1 MGTVPAC
8 ASMHDCPKGGHGRFR
23 VPGTGVCYM
32 YRISH
37 ALTGVFI
44 PCGPVSKYGSLV
56 ISYCTG
62 RVRHTTP
69 NSNKM
74 KHLPHYTAKRESGA
88 CRRAWQLYS
97 DYYIPKSRITV
108 SLGESWPSV
117 STWRQQ
123 WADIHLAL
131 RSWYRPSCSAASPAC

>member
-44 PCGPVSKYGSLV
+44 PLWACVK
-56 ISYCTG
+56 
-62 RVRHTTP
+62 VR
-69 NSNKM
+69 
-74 KHLPHYTAKRESGA
+74 LA
-88 CRRAWQLYS
+88 C
-97 DYYIPKSRITV
+97 
-108 SLGESWPSV
+108 
-117 STWRQQ
+117 
-123 WADIHLAL
+123 DILL
-131 RSWYRPSCSAASPAC
+131 YRPRQAHNTELKQDEASTSLYCQARKRSMQMSLAAIL